1 MVESNR
7 VKVLNRNV
15 LIVCLSHLSEKTVQ
29 KVNLL
34 MGWMGHIII
43 LVEPKLNEFLDSLK
57 IMLFGYKANGTLY
70 DLIALGDSYK

>member
-15 LIVCLSHLSEKTVQ
+15 LKVCLSHLSEKTVQ

-34 MGWMGHIII
+34 MGRYHIII